1 MDNNNYTD
9 LIRQMA
15 NQRQTGALEAPAPAM
30 AATQR
35 SAGIE
40 QIANSVSAAEEAAVK
55 THRQA
60 KRAYAGGGALNT
72 DDAFFQDNSQSG
84 LDKRL
89 AQMQGQN
96 AAASSSGFAALPDT
110 PSVAQ
115 TMAAGAAN
123 GGFSPSSPAQG
134 MLDSIAGNSAL
145 SGRQKAQAAMALNT
159 NGALD
164 TSGIRGMSAKQNM
177 LLGVDQFNADAGIK
191 RQKLAF
197 ADGGKIDPEALLAQ
211 MKSKY
216 GGVSTTPQPQSPAPQ
231 QPAPQPQAQAPGSSL
246 VQGAANALR
255 GRAAQIDKAAGYNRG
270 GKIKG
275 PGTATSDSIPAK
287 VKQTGENI
295 LVSNGERI
303 LSAKQDQ
310 LLHRIAQERG
320 FESVDAMLEH
330 GTGEP
335 VGPTIKA
342 GKKAAANGYRPSTL
356 TDQNRHA
363 SGEITE
369 NPNLPNPPAE
379 EPPIDVAAAS
389 KNFNS
394 VFSDADFQKPKP
406 WYAGTDSR
414 DERAGLE
421 MERER
426 RAAADPET
434 LKNDIV
440 KSALVYGVVGSQ
452 TPLPPQALATPEK
465 PAAQPTPPTAG
476 AMAAESK
483 GTPAQEPAA
492 PIQSPLAGGLTTKD
506 IVPGGYT
513 DRGAGI
519 VGSRDGRGQ
528 LNVTNV
534 GTGNVA
540 NPSSP
545 IMDGSASALIDQKNS
560 TYNPAAQLERMQ
572 RSRMVGDLTNPEIT
586 DPNVVKQAALALT
599 AMNGGAKANLEGAQ
613 ADLVRANTNQA
624 QQMEQMRGKLLDPS
638 TPPEVRTQ
646 MLQTLQ
652 AIGGHTQ
659 RTAPYQVH
667 DVETPIDQANPL
679 LGNRKVPHRFNPNTG
694 ALEPF
699 GQSEQQGGDAFAQAK
714 AAIARGANKAAVNA
728 RLRSLN
734 LPEIK

>member
-1 MDNNNYTD
+1 MDQNYTD
-9 LIRQMA
+9 VIKQMA

-35 SAGIE
+35 SAGLE
-40 QIANSVSAAEEAAVK
+40 QIANSVLAAEEAAVK
-55 THRQA
+55 SHRQA
-60 KRAYAGGGALNT
+60 KRAYAAGGALNT

-96 AAASSSGFAALPDT
+96 AAASSSGFAALLDT

-115 TMAAGAAN
+115 AMASGAAN
-123 GGFSPSSPAQG
+123 GGFAPSSPAQG
-134 MLDSIAGNSAL
+134 MLDGIVGNSAL

-211 MKSKY
+211 MKNKY
-216 GGVSTTPQPQSPAPQ
+216 GGVSPQAEAPAPAPAPRPAPQ
-231 QPAPQPQAQAPGSSL
+231 QQSQSSSL
-246 VQGAANALR
+246 LQSAVGAIR

-310 LLHRIAQERG
+310 LLHRIALERG
-320 FESVDAMLEH
+320 FDSVDAMLEH

-342 GKKAAANGYRPSTL
+342 GKKAAATGAQFGDESAETSLSPLNGQSTRAGSYPSKLEQML
-356 TDQNRHA
+356 TGAQVTPAAPNLA
-363 SGEITE
+363 SGDIGPSKFTQSVQADMNRYRALEQ
-369 NPNLPNPPAE
+369 PAPYGNE
-379 EPPIDVAAAS
+379 GRAVPQRIAQAAQHPISVPAS
-389 KNFNS
+389 
-394 VFSDADFQKPKP
+394 
-406 WYAGTDSR
+406 
-414 DERAGLE
+414 RAGL
-421 MERER
+421 
-426 RAAADPET
+426 
-434 LKNDIV
+434 
-440 KSALVYGVVGSQ
+440 
-452 TPLPPQALATPEK
+452 
-465 PAAQPTPPTAG
+465 PAP
-476 AMAAESK
+476 
-483 GTPAQEPAA
+483 EPA
-492 PIQSPLAGGLTTKD
+492 QSPLAAGLTTED

-519 VGSRDGRGQ
+519 VGSRDARGQ

-534 GTGNVA
+534 DTGNVA

-572 RSRMVGDLTNPEIT
+572 RMRMVGDLTNPEIT
-586 DPNVVKQAALALT
+586 DPSVRGQAAQALGV
-599 AMNGGAKANLEGAQ
+599 MNSGAKANLENAQ
-613 ADLVRANTNQA
+613 AGQANALTAQT
-624 QQMEQMRGKLLDPS
+624 QQMEQMRGKLLDPNT
-638 TPPEVRTQ
+638 TPEERTQ
-646 MLQTLQ
+646 LLQTLQ

-659 RTAPYQVH
+659 HTAPYQVH

-699 GQSEQQGGDAFAQAK
+699 GQSEQQGGDAVAQAK

-728 RLRSLN
+728 RLKALG
-734 LPEIK
+734 LPEVK